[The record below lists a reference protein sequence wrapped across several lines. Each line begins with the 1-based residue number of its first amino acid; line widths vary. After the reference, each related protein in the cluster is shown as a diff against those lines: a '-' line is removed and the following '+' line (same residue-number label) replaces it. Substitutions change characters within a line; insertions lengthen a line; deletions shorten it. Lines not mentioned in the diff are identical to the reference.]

1 MTIDA
6 NPIVDGNAA
15 LAAQNADTASMAMP
29 AETNTTSSIPT
40 NGAGIPAQTSSS
52 TSTFINPDGTFTE
65 GWLDRL
71 QGFEDSKQILGQ
83 FKDLQGMSKTLIS
96 QQRMMG
102 KMKDAVLIPN
112 EKSTPE
118 EIGAFHRRLGVPE
131 TPESYQAAR
140 PNNLS
145 EHSDWTDE
153 FSKQFGDLA
162 HKLGMTPSQYQ
173 HSLDFLAEMEAQSL
187 AEQAQQMEQERQQAF
202 GYLKQQWGDKYD
214 KNMAVVTRLWQTA
227 GGDINAPG
235 LYDPSVV
242 QTIARIAELYAAE
255 DRLVT
260 SDVAATMM
268 VGKARA
274 MDIMKN
280 PDNPMHK
287 RYHSGD
293 REIGQL
299 VSDLLA
305 RG

>member
-15 LAAQNADTASMAMP
+15 LVAQNASNASMAMP
-29 AETNTTSSIPT
+29 VDTNTTSSMPT
-40 NGAGIPAQTSSS
+40 NGAGLPATSNSS
-52 TSTFINPDGTFTE
+52 TSSFINADGTFTE
-65 GWLDRL
+65 GWLDRM

-102 KMKDAVLIPN
+102 KMKDAVLIPGDN
-112 EKSTPE
+112 ATPE
-118 EIGAFHRRLGVPE
+118 DIGAFHRRMGVPE

-140 PNNLS
+140 PNSLAEGTEWN
-145 EHSDWTDE
+145 DE
-153 FSKQFGDLA
+153 LGKQFGDLA

-173 HSLDFLAEMEAQSL
+173 HSIDFFAEQEAQSL
-187 AEQAQQMEQERQQAF
+187 AAQAQQIEQERQQSF
-202 GYLKQQWGDKYD
+202 GFLKQQWGDKYD
-214 KNMAVVTRLWQTA
+214 KNMAVVSRLLQTA
-227 GGDINAPG
+227 GGDINDPG
-235 LYDPSVV
+235 LYSPTLVH
-242 QTIARIAELYAAE
+242 TLARIAELYASE

-268 VGKARA
+268 VGRARA

-299 VSDLLA
+299 VTDLIA

>member
-6 NPIVDGNAA
+6 NPIADGNAA
-15 LAAQNADTASMAMP
+15 LAAQSADASTAMP

-40 NGAGIPAQTSSS
+40 SGAGIPAPTSNS
-52 TSTFINPDGTFTE
+52 TSTFINPDGTFSE
-65 GWLDRL
+65 GWLDRM

-102 KMKDAVLIPN
+102 KMKDAVLVPG
-112 EKSTPE
+112 EKATPD

-131 TPESYQAAR
+131 TPESYQTAR
-140 PNNLS
+140 PTNLA
-145 EHSDWTDE
+145 EGTEWNDQLGN
-153 FSKQFGDLA
+153 KFGELA
-162 HKLGMTPSQYQ
+162 HSLGMTPSQYQ
-173 HSLDFLAEMEAQSL
+173 HSLDFFAEVEAQSL
-187 AEQAQQMEQERQQAF
+187 AEQSQQMEQERQQSF
-202 GYLKQQWGDKYD
+202 GFLKQQWGDKFD
-214 KNMAVVTRLWQTA
+214 RNMSVVTRLWQTA
-227 GGDINAPG
+227 GGDINDPG
-235 LYDPSVV
+235 LFSPTTV
-242 QTIARIAELYAAE
+242 QTIARIAELYASE
-255 DRLVT
+255 DKLVT

-268 VGKARA
+268 VGRARA

-280 PDNPMHK
+280 PDNPLHK

-299 VSDLLA
+299 VTDLIA